1 MKDLEQMILEE
12 ISSFDDMRLI
22 DVLAFIRYLKAEK
35 PIKQEW
41 IAGWFEQS
49 IKSMHERE
57 EELQV
62 TPAAI
67 KEQLQKR
74 RVSSSNG

>member
-1 MKDLEQMILEE
+1 MNDLEQMILEE

-35 PIKQEW
+35 PVKQEW
-41 IAGWFEQS
+41 IAGWFEHS
-49 IKSMHERE
+49 IQSMHERA

-67 KEQLQKR
+67 KEQLKKR
-74 RVSSSNG
+74 HVQ